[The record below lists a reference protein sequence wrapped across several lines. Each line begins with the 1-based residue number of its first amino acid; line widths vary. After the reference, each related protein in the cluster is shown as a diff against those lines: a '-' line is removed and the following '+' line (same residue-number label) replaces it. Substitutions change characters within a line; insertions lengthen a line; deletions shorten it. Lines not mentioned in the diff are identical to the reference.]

1 MKPQIY
7 TDKHGLRKRKLTGMK
22 RMKGIKEKNKKVFLS
37 LPISFIPVK
46 ISVSICVHLWLILF
60 ALTASAQT
68 YTNPV
73 IAGDFPD
80 PSVIRVGAD
89 DYYATATAGGWSPVF
104 SILHSKDLVNWK
116 TVGSVFPQKPTWAKG
131 DFWAPEIAQDKGKF
145 YIFYTGRRDDGKGKK
160 GTLCVAVAV
169 SDKPDRDYVD
179 KGALVCQEMGSL
191 DGFFIRDELGKP
203 YLIWKEDGN
212 DRQQPT
218 WLYAQALDDT
228 LTKLSGKPKKL
239 FRNEGSGWENHVIEG
254 ADVVKH
260 GDYYY
265 LFYSGNACCGRSCN
279 YALGVARS
287 KTLLG
292 KWEKNPANPILPA
305 NDVWQC
311 PGHGTIVKTTEGADF
326 LLYHAYRKRADA
338 FNIGRE
344 ALLDKVEWTSDGW
357 ATINNGKGPSNA
369 ARLPVASSKQQPNSV
384 FVDEFD
390 SSVLSP
396 NWQLPL
402 SPTETIDL
410 KSGTLAFAANDASEA
425 VIATR
430 TVSGNYLAT
439 TLIKTANMSADEIVG
454 LSAYS
459 WRGNAV
465 GIGLSAGKVSAW
477 RREDNKQQVSASA
490 DVSNR
495 EKIYLRMIARDG
507 ESYQFAYSFNGDDWK
522 NLGAPVAGSQVEGAR
537 VALTHAGRDRTARFD
552 WLKITQI
559 NRVKPLPN
567 TIKN

>member
-1 MKPQIY
+1 MNPQID
-7 TDKHGLRKRKLTGMK
+7 TDRHRFNQEKEE
-22 RMKGIKEKNKKVFLS
+22 KGIGENFSSTINPFSLKKSVF
-37 LPISFIPVK
+37 
-46 ISVSICVHLWLILF
+46 ICVYLWLILF
-60 ALTASAQT
+60 ALNSFAQT

-73 IAGDFPD
+73 IPGDFPD
-80 PSVIRVGAD
+80 PSVIRVGE
-89 DYYATATAGGWSPVF
+89 DYYATATTGGWSPEF
-104 SILHSKDLVNWK
+104 PILHSKDLVNWQI
-116 TVGSVFPQKPTWAKG
+116 VSAVFPTKPAWAKG
-131 DFWAPEIAQDKGKF
+131 DFWAPEMTEDKGKF
-145 YIFYTGRRDDGKGKK
+145 YVFYTGRRDEGKGKK

-169 SDKPDRDYVD
+169 SDKPDKDYID

-191 DGFFIRDELGKP
+191 DPFFIRDETGKP
-203 YLIWKEDGN
+203 FLIWKEDGN

-218 WLYAQALDDT
+218 WLYAQQLDES
-228 LTKLSGKPKKL
+228 LTKLIGKPKRL

-260 GDYYY
+260 GEYYY

-292 KWEKNPANPILPA
+292 NWEKNPANPILPA

-311 PGHGTIVKTTEGADF
+311 PGHGTIVETPNGADF

-357 ATINNGKGPSNA
+357 ATINGGKGPSNGA
-369 ARLPVASSKQQPNSV
+369 NLPVATSKQQKSSA

-390 SSVLSP
+390 ASILSP

-410 KSGTLAFAANDASEA
+410 KAGTLAFAANDASEA
-425 VIATR
+425 VVATR

-439 TLIKTANMSADEIVG
+439 TSVKTANMTADEIVG

-465 GIGLSAGKVSAW
+465 GIGFGAGKVSAW
-477 RREDNKQQVSASA
+477 RREDGKQIIAASA
-490 DVSNR
+490 DMKPSQN
-495 EKIYLRMIARDG
+495 IYLRMIAKDG
-507 ESYQFAYSFNGDDWK
+507 ELYQFAYSSDGENWT
-522 NLGAPVAGSQVEGAR
+522 NLGEPVAGSQVEGAR
-537 VALTHAGRDRTARFD
+537 VALTHIGKTETARFD

-559 NRVKPLPN
+559 NRAKPPA
-567 TIKN
+567 KADKH

>member
-1 MKPQIY
+1 MKPQID
-7 TDKHGLRKRKLTGMK
+7 TDRHRLNQERE
-22 RMKGIKEKNKKVFLS
+22 EKVSDKNFRFFVVRFSSKKSVF
-37 LPISFIPVK
+37 
-46 ISVSICVHLWLILF
+46 ICVNLWLIF
-60 ALTASAQT
+60 FISNSFAQT

-80 PSVIRVGAD
+80 PSVIRVGAN

-104 SILHSKDLVNWK
+104 SILHSNDLVNWQ
-116 TVGSVFPQKPTWAKG
+116 TVGSVFQTKPTWAKG
-131 DFWAPEIAQDKGKF
+131 DFWAPEITEDKGKF
-145 YIFYTGRRDDGKGKK
+145 YVFYTGRRDEGKGKK

-169 SDKPDRDYVD
+169 SDKPDGNYKD
-179 KGALVCQEMGSL
+179 KGALVCQEIGSL
-191 DGFFIRDELGKP
+191 DPFFIRDETGKP
-203 YLIWKEDGN
+203 FLIWKEDGN

-218 WLYAQALDDT
+218 WLYAQGLDES
-228 LTKLSGKPKKL
+228 LTKLVGNPKKL

-254 ADVVKH
+254 ADIIRH

-292 KWEKNPANPILPA
+292 NWEKNPANPILPA

-311 PGHGTIVKTTEGADF
+311 PGHGTIVKTPDGNDF

-344 ALLDKVEWTSDGW
+344 ALLDKVEWTKDGW
-357 ATINNGKGPSNA
+357 ATINGGKGPSNSA
-369 ARLPVASSKQQPNSV
+369 NLPVASSKQQRNST
-384 FVDEFD
+384 FTDEFD
-390 SSVLSP
+390 ASILSH

-402 SPTETIDL
+402 FPTETIDL
-410 KSGTLAFAANDASEA
+410 KTGTLAFATNDGSEA

-439 TLIKTANMSADEIVG
+439 TLIKAANMTADEIVG

-465 GIGLSAGKVSAW
+465 GIGVGAGKISAW
-477 RREDNKQQVSASA
+477 RREGGKQVIAASA
-490 DVSNR
+490 EVKPSQN
-495 EKIYLRMIARDG
+495 IYLRMITKEG
-507 ESYQFAYSFNGDDWK
+507 ELYQFAYSFDGENWT
-522 NLGAPVAGSQVEGAR
+522 NLGEPVIGSQVEGAR
-537 VALTHAGRDRTARFD
+537 VALTHVGKAQTARFD

-559 NRVKPLPN
+559 NRVKPAAN
-567 TIKN
+567 ADKQ

>member
-1 MKPQIY
+1 M
-7 TDKHGLRKRKLTGMK
+7 KRKLIGMK
-22 RMKGIKEKNKKVFLS
+22 RIYRDKTGNKTKILNTLFT
-37 LPISFIPVK
+37 PVK
-46 ISVSICVHLWLILF
+46 ISVFICVNLWLILF
-60 ALTASAQT
+60 ALTSFAQT

-80 PSVIRVGAD
+80 PSVIRVGE

-116 TVGSVFPQKPTWAKG
+116 AVGSVFQTKPAWAKG
-131 DFWAPEIAQDKGKF
+131 DFWAPEITQDKGKF
-145 YIFYTGRRDDGKGKK
+145 YVFYTGRRDEGKGKK

-179 KGALVCQEMGSL
+179 KGTLICQEMGSL
-191 DGFFIRDELGKP
+191 DPFFIRDETGKP
-203 YLIWKEDGN
+203 FLIWKEDGN

-218 WLYAQALDDT
+218 WLYAQELDET
-228 LTKLSGKPKKL
+228 LTKLVGKPKKI

-254 ADVVKH
+254 ADVLKH
-260 GDYYY
+260 GNYYY

-287 KTLLG
+287 KTILG
-292 KWEKNPANPILPA
+292 NWEKNPANPILTA
-305 NDVWQC
+305 NDIWQC
-311 PGHGTIVKTTEGADF
+311 PGHGTIVETADGADF

-344 ALLDKVEWTSDGW
+344 TLLDRVEWTADGW
-357 ATINNGKGPSNA
+357 AAINGGRGASSTAN
-369 ARLPVASSKQQPNSV
+369 LPFVSSKQQKSSV

-390 SSVLSP
+390 ASILSP
-396 NWQLPL
+396 NWQMPL
-402 SPTETIDL
+402 SPIETIDL
-410 KSGTLAFAANDASEA
+410 KSGTLAFAASDGSEA
-425 VIATR
+425 VIAAR
-430 TVSGNYLAT
+430 TISGNYIAT
-439 TLIKTANMSADEIVG
+439 TLVKTAGMTADETVG

-465 GIGLSAGKVSAW
+465 GVGLSAGKVFAW
-477 RREDNKQQVSASA
+477 RREDNEQQVAASA
-490 DVSNR
+490 DVPNLQNV
-495 EKIYLRMIARDG
+495 YLRMIARDG
-507 ESYQFAYSFNGDDWK
+507 ELFQFSYSLDGENWT
-522 NLGAPVAGSQVEGAR
+522 NLGEQIAGSQVEGAR
-537 VALTHAGRDRTARFD
+537 VALTHAGKTQAARFD

-559 NRVKPLPN
+559 NRVKPTAN